1 MNEFALKRF
10 VAIFAI
16 IISLILIAVKGLAW
30 HASDSVSLLS
40 SLVDSVIDFFASF
53 LNLIAIYHALK
64 PADVDHRFGHEK
76 IEALA
81 ALGQSVFIFGSAFM
95 IFKEALDHFSN
106 PQPIINSTL
115 TITATLISIV
125 LTIVLLNVQKYVI
138 RKTNSLAIQADYAH
152 YKSDLLI
159 NIGVLFVISGGH
171 HFQSTLIDPIFGALV
186 ALYILASSYPI
197 LVSALG
203 ILMDKELSNEKRVR
217 IETIIMSHPMISGY
231 HLLRTR
237 SSGTREFIQC
247 HLELPGHI
255 TLLEA
260 HHVSQEVESTIR
272 KEFPKADIILHQ
284 DPAHIMEDHRSSL

>member
-1 MNEFALKRF
+1 LNEFALKRF
-10 VAIFAI
+10 AAIFAI

-64 PADVDHRFGHEK
+64 PADVDHRFGYEK

-171 HFQSTLIDPIFGALV
+171 HFQSTLIDPIFGTLV

>member
-10 VAIFAI
+10 AAIFAI

-64 PADVDHRFGHEK
+64 PADVDHRFGYEK

-171 HFQSTLIDPIFGALV
+171 HFQSTLIDPIFGTLV